1 MPVSDFLKEYMLK
14 NGYTKADIS
23 RMSNI
28 PYTTIDGLFKKG
40 DENTKLSTLKKLA
53 ELIGC
58 TIDDM
63 AYNGDSEKITA
74 EVPSAHPFPTVLQP
88 AKYRKY
94 KVLGNIAC
102 GSPIDAVQEE
112 GEYLETDLNVH
123 ADYVLKCQGDSMIN
137 ARIFDG
143 DYVFIREQAEVEN
156 GEIAAVWMDNTVTLK
171 RFYRYDEYIELR
183 AENPMFKPIIIH
195 ETDFDSIRVIGKAVA
210 CQFWVK

>member
-1 MPVSDFLKEYMLK
+1 M
-14 NGYTKADIS
+14 
-23 RMSNI
+23 
-28 PYTTIDGLFKKG
+28 TTIGDRIKARRIELDMSQDELARLVGYKSRSSINKIESDGRLLPQRKIM
-40 DENTKLSTLKKLA
+40 EIANALNTTP
-53 ELIGC
+53 
-58 TIDDM
+58 
-63 AYNGDSEKITA
+63 AYIMGWE
-74 EVPSAHPFPTVLQP
+74 EVHSAHPFPTVLQP

-94 KVLGNIAC
+94 KVLDNIAC

-171 RFYRYDEYIELR
+171 RFYRHDEYIELR

-195 ETDFDSIRVIGKAVA
+195 ETDFDSIRIIGKAVA

>member
-1 MPVSDFLKEYMLK
+1 M
-14 NGYTKADIS
+14 
-23 RMSNI
+23 
-28 PYTTIDGLFKKG
+28 TTIGDRIKARRIELDMSQDELARLVGYKSRSSINKIESDGRLLPQRKIM
-40 DENTKLSTLKKLA
+40 EIANALNTTP
-53 ELIGC
+53 
-58 TIDDM
+58 
-63 AYNGDSEKITA
+63 AYIMGWE
-74 EVPSAHPFPTVLQP
+74 EVPSANPFPTVLQP

-195 ETDFDSIRVIGKAVA
+195 ETDFDSIRIIGKAVA
-210 CQFWVK
+210 CQFWIK

>member
-1 MPVSDFLKEYMLK
+1 M
-14 NGYTKADIS
+14 
-23 RMSNI
+23 
-28 PYTTIDGLFKKG
+28 TTIGDRIKARRIELDMSQDELARLVGYKSRSSINKIESDGRLLPQRKIM
-40 DENTKLSTLKKLA
+40 EIANALNTTP
-53 ELIGC
+53 
-58 TIDDM
+58 
-63 AYNGDSEKITA
+63 AYIMGWE
-74 EVPSAHPFPTVLQP
+74 EVPSVPPHPSLHP

-112 GEYLETDLNVH
+112 GEYLETDLTVH

-171 RFYRYDEYIELR
+171 RFYRYNEYIELR
-183 AENPMFKPIIIH
+183 AENPMFKPIIIR
-195 ETDFDSIRVIGKAVA
+195 ETDFDSIRIIGKAVA

>member
-1 MPVSDFLKEYMLK
+1 M
-14 NGYTKADIS
+14 
-23 RMSNI
+23 
-28 PYTTIDGLFKKG
+28 TTIGDRIKARRIELDMSQDELARLVGYKSRSSINKIESDGRLLPQRKIM
-40 DENTKLSTLKKLA
+40 EIANALNTTP
-53 ELIGC
+53 
-58 TIDDM
+58 
-63 AYNGDSEKITA
+63 AYIMGWEEA
-74 EVPSAHPFPTVLQP
+74 PSANPFPTVLQP

>member
-1 MPVSDFLKEYMLK
+1 M
-14 NGYTKADIS
+14 
-23 RMSNI
+23 
-28 PYTTIDGLFKKG
+28 TTIGDRIKARRIELDMSQDELARLVGYKSRSSINKIESDGRLLPQRKIM
-40 DENTKLSTLKKLA
+40 EIANALNTTP
-53 ELIGC
+53 
-58 TIDDM
+58 
-63 AYNGDSEKITA
+63 AYIMGWE

-210 CQFWVK
+210 CQFWIK

>member
-1 MPVSDFLKEYMLK
+1 M
-14 NGYTKADIS
+14 
-23 RMSNI
+23 
-28 PYTTIDGLFKKG
+28 TTIGDRIKARRIELDMSQDELARLVGYKSRSSINKIESDGRLLPQRKIM
-40 DENTKLSTLKKLA
+40 EIANALNTTP
-53 ELIGC
+53 
-58 TIDDM
+58 
-63 AYNGDSEKITA
+63 AYIMGWEEA
-74 EVPSAHPFPTVLQP
+74 PSANQFPTVLQP

>member
-1 MPVSDFLKEYMLK
+1 M
-14 NGYTKADIS
+14 
-23 RMSNI
+23 
-28 PYTTIDGLFKKG
+28 TTIGDRIKARRIELDMSQDELARLVGYKSRSSINKIESDGRLLPQRKIM
-40 DENTKLSTLKKLA
+40 EIANALNTTP
-53 ELIGC
+53 
-58 TIDDM
+58 
-63 AYNGDSEKITA
+63 AYIMGWEEA
-74 EVPSAHPFPTVLQP
+74 PSANPFPTVLQP

-112 GEYLETDLNVH
+112 GKYLETDLNVH

>member
-1 MPVSDFLKEYMLK
+1 M
-14 NGYTKADIS
+14 
-23 RMSNI
+23 
-28 PYTTIDGLFKKG
+28 TTIGDRIKARRIELDMSQDELARLVGYKSRSSINKIESDGRLLPQRKIM
-40 DENTKLSTLKKLA
+40 EIANALNTTP
-53 ELIGC
+53 
-58 TIDDM
+58 
-63 AYNGDSEKITA
+63 AYIMGWEEA
-74 EVPSAHPFPTVLQP
+74 PSANPFPTVLQP

-183 AENPMFKPIIIH
+183 AENPMFKPLIIH
-195 ETDFDSIRVIGKAVA
+195 ETDFDSIRIIGKAVA

>member
-1 MPVSDFLKEYMLK
+1 M
-14 NGYTKADIS
+14 
-23 RMSNI
+23 
-28 PYTTIDGLFKKG
+28 TTIGDRIKARRIELDMSQDELARLVGYKSRSSINKIESDGRLLPQRKIM
-40 DENTKLSTLKKLA
+40 EIANALNTTP
-53 ELIGC
+53 
-58 TIDDM
+58 
-63 AYNGDSEKITA
+63 AYIMGWEEA
-74 EVPSAHPFPTVLQP
+74 PSANPFPTVLQS

-112 GEYLETDLNVH
+112 GDYLETDLNVH

>member
-1 MPVSDFLKEYMLK
+1 MELYKNIRNRRIELGLTQEDLAKKIGYRSISTIAKIERGINDIPQSKIKAFAEALNTTPSQLMGDVDFPH
-14 NGYTKADIS
+14 N
-23 RMSNI
+23 
-28 PYTTIDGLFKKG
+28 
-40 DENTKLSTLKKLA
+40 
-53 ELIGC
+53 
-58 TIDDM
+58 
-63 AYNGDSEKITA
+63 
-74 EVPSAHPFPTVLQP
+74 LQP

-156 GEIAAVWMDNTVTLK
+156 DEIAAVWMDNTVTLK

-195 ETDFDSIRVIGKAVA
+195 ETDFDSIRIIGKAVA
-210 CQFWVK
+210 CQFWIK

>member
-1 MPVSDFLKEYMLK
+1 M
-14 NGYTKADIS
+14 
-23 RMSNI
+23 
-28 PYTTIDGLFKKG
+28 TTIGDRIKARRIELDMSQDELARLVGYKSRSSINKIESDGRLLPQRKIM
-40 DENTKLSTLKKLA
+40 EIANALNTTP
-53 ELIGC
+53 
-58 TIDDM
+58 
-63 AYNGDSEKITA
+63 AYIMGWEEA
-74 EVPSAHPFPTVLQP
+74 PSANPFPTVLQP

-112 GEYLETDLNVH
+112 GKYLETDLNVH

-183 AENPMFKPIIIH
+183 AENPMFKPLIIH
-195 ETDFDSIRVIGKAVA
+195 ETDFDSIRIIGKAVA

>member
-1 MPVSDFLKEYMLK
+1 M
-14 NGYTKADIS
+14 
-23 RMSNI
+23 
-28 PYTTIDGLFKKG
+28 TTIGDRIKARRIELDMSQDELARLVGYKSRSSINKIESDGRLLPQRKIM
-40 DENTKLSTLKKLA
+40 EIANALNTTP
-53 ELIGC
+53 
-58 TIDDM
+58 
-63 AYNGDSEKITA
+63 AYIMGWEEA
-74 EVPSAHPFPTVLQP
+74 PSANPFPTVLQP

-171 RFYRYDEYIELR
+171 RFYRYDEYIELK

-195 ETDFDSIRVIGKAVA
+195 ETDFDSIRIIGKAVA
-210 CQFWVK
+210 CQFWIK

>member
-1 MPVSDFLKEYMLK
+1 MSEKELTDLIERIKDRRLKLEMSYQDLSDAT
-14 NGYTKADIS
+14 GIS
-23 RMSNI
+23 
-28 PYTTIDGLFKKG
+28 K
-40 DENTKLSTLKKLA
+40 STLQRYETGYIKKVPINQIEILA
-53 ELIGC
+53 KALHTTPSYLMGWE
-58 TIDDM
+58 
-63 AYNGDSEKITA
+63 

-195 ETDFDSIRVIGKAVA
+195 ETDFDSIRIIGKAVA
-210 CQFWVK
+210 CQFFVK

>member
-1 MPVSDFLKEYMLK
+1 MSEKELTDLIERIKDRRLKLEMSYQDLSDAT
-14 NGYTKADIS
+14 GIS
-23 RMSNI
+23 
-28 PYTTIDGLFKKG
+28 K
-40 DENTKLSTLKKLA
+40 STLQRYETGYIKKVPINQIEILA
-53 ELIGC
+53 KALHTTPSYLMGWE
-58 TIDDM
+58 
-63 AYNGDSEKITA
+63 
-74 EVPSAHPFPTVLQP
+74 EVPSAHTFPTVLQP

-137 ARIFDG
+137 ARFFDG
-143 DYVFIREQAEVEN
+143 DYVFIREQSEVEN

-195 ETDFDSIRVIGKAVA
+195 ETDFDSIRIIGKAVA

>member
-1 MPVSDFLKEYMLK
+1 M
-14 NGYTKADIS
+14 
-23 RMSNI
+23 
-28 PYTTIDGLFKKG
+28 TTIGDRIKARRIELDMSQDELARLVGYKSRSSINKIESDGRLLPQRKIM
-40 DENTKLSTLKKLA
+40 EIANALNTTP
-53 ELIGC
+53 
-58 TIDDM
+58 
-63 AYNGDSEKITA
+63 AYIMGWEEA
-74 EVPSAHPFPTVLQP
+74 PSANPFPTVLQP

-102 GSPIDAVQEE
+102 GSPIDAVQGE